1 MSLGDGE
8 VTPWRRLASVLNAAS
23 VSAERR
29 TSLEVSTD
37 FEDNESD
44 NSKSDRRGFQNQI
57 LQKNSFD
64 CKTASQR
71 YFQLRF

>member
-44 NSKSDRRGFQNQI
+44 NSKSDGRGFQNQI